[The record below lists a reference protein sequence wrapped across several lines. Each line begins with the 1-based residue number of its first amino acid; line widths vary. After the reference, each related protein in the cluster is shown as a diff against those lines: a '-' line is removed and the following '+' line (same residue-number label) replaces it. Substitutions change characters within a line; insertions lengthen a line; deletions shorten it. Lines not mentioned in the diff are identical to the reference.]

1 MSASNVNA
9 NGNTALQAEDTLM
22 FKEAASAADVVR
34 GQLANNQAVIEAA
47 VEKLNQL
54 QPRAIVTCARGS
66 SDHAATY
73 GKYVFESQLGI
84 LTSSASPSISSVY
97 GSKQKLEGVLY
108 LAISQSGASPD
119 LLHNV
124 DQARANGATIMA
136 MVNVA
141 DSPLAQKADIL
152 IPLHAGPELSV
163 AATKTYIATL
173 SAIMHLASV
182 WSGNQAL
189 QDHLLELPTQLEKAW
204 ALDWTPALPSLQDAN
219 NLFVISRGFGYGIAQ
234 EAALKF
240 KETCGLH
247 AESFSSAEVKHGPMA
262 IVKEGFPVLMMSQED
277 ETQSGMHDLVE
288 DFLSRGSKLHIAAK
302 GEAAPWR
309 LPVVGDY
316 HPAIEP
322 ILLVQ
327 SFYKL
332 VNKLSVLRGYN
343 PDQPPH
349 LNKVTET
356 M

>member
-1 MSASNVNA
+1 MSVTSTHSSAPLA
-9 NGNTALQAEDTLM
+9 AEDTLM
-22 FKEAASAADVVR
+22 YQEAASAAAVVQR
-34 GQLANNQAVIEAA
+34 QLAANQTAIVAA
-47 VEKLNQL
+47 VERLKALA
-54 QPRAIVTCARGS
+54 PRAIVTCARGS

-73 GKYVFESQLGI
+73 AKYVFESQLGI

-97 GSKQKLEGVLY
+97 GSKQNLDGVLY
-108 LAISQSGASPD
+108 IAFSQSGASPD

-124 DQARANGATIMA
+124 DQARANGATILA

-141 DSPLAQKADIL
+141 DSPLAERADIL

-163 AATKTYIATL
+163 AATKSYIATL

-182 WSGNQAL
+182 WSDNTEL
-189 QDHLLELPTQLEKAW
+189 QEHLHDLPAQLSKAW
-204 ALDWTPALPSLQDAN
+204 QLDWTPALATLQDATN
-219 NLFVISRGFGYGIAQ
+219 MFVISRGFGYGIAQ

-262 IVKEGFPVLMMSQED
+262 IVNEGFPILMMSQED

-288 DFLSRGSKLHIAAK
+288 DFLARGSKLHIAAR
-302 GEAAPWR
+302 GEPAPWR

-332 VNKLSVLRGYN
+332 VNALSVARGYN
-343 PDQPPH
+343 PDTPPH